1 MAAIAAEIS
10 APFGASHSWNC
21 WFKIKCADA
30 VWVELVMN
38 VQMCV
43 HSARVTPPPSPNMT
57 TTEYWQSESHVYY
70 TCKTHCTLSSFTRT
84 QRQNFALI
92 NKSIEKDAPKGAG
105 SSVAIAAMFWW
116 NSEIFFH
123 TRSGNPGRECRKLR
137 PVSALIKKSHEKDAP
152 KGTGNSAAIAA
163 RLVHVENPNT
173 CLCLSQHTFNTASW
187 YHFFNLNAKA
197 ANNMQGRKN
206 GWLNMICE
214 RAWDEKKR
222 NTKPLMSK

>member
-1 MAAIAAEIS
+1 MCRCCV
-10 APFGASHSWNC
+10 SWACYECPNV
-21 WFKIKCADA
+21 CAQRPRNPPPLAQHDHGRILA
-30 VWVELVMN
+30 KRI
-38 VQMCV
+38 
-43 HSARVTPPPSPNMT
+43 ARVAYM
-57 TTEYWQSESHVYY
+57 QD
-70 TCKTHCTLSSFTRT
+70 TLHTIKLTRT
-84 QRQNFALI
+84 QRQNFVLI
-92 NKSIEKDAPKGAG
+92 NKSIEKNAPKGAG
-105 SSVAIAAMFWW
+105 GSVTLAAMFWW

-197 ANNMQGRKN
+197 ANSMQGRKN

>member
-1 MAAIAAEIS
+1 MAAIAVEIS

-43 HSARVTPPPSPNMT
+43 HSARVTPPPRPTWPRKNIGKANR
-57 TTEYWQSESHVYY
+57 
-70 TCKTHCTLSSFTRT
+70 TCTIHARHTAHYQASLAHNGKILPWSTNPLKK
-84 QRQNFALI
+84 N
-92 NKSIEKDAPKGAG
+92 APKGAG

-137 PVSALIKKSHEKDAP
+137 PVSALIKKIPWKRCAERHRELGGYSRQVSSRRKSEY
-152 KGTGNSAAIAA
+152 
-163 RLVHVENPNT
+163 
-173 CLCLSQHTFNTASW
+173 LSMSVTTHLQ
-187 YHFFNLNAKA
+187 YRKLIPFF
-197 ANNMQGRKN
+197 
-206 GWLNMICE
+206 
-214 RAWDEKKR
+214 
-222 NTKPLMSK
+222 